1 MGRPAPD
8 EAGGPRLSLT
18 QYGAG
23 PPPQA
28 GAPGHS
34 VGPGSGSTLIL
45 TGCFVG
51 YLPDH
56 YAQPFAEAGRMR
68 AVPVGELSFE
78 CRIACIHRNDLTP
91 TRAAWMLLQAL
102 QAAHAGQMPPR
113 SRRLRG
119 AAADRGAMPLQAGR

>member
-1 MGRPAPD
+1 
-8 EAGGPRLSLT
+8 
-18 QYGAG
+18 
-23 PPPQA
+23 
-28 GAPGHS
+28 
-34 VGPGSGSTLIL
+34 
-45 TGCFVG
+45 
-51 YLPDH
+51 
-56 YAQPFAEAGRMR
+56 MR